1 MARIDSDSSAS
12 NVNLLH
18 GLSAQITRMGESMAS
33 QNAAVSAFVD
43 GQGALH
49 SQMRQMASAINIL
62 TEQMHRSYQNTSQRI
77 DHLSG
82 LIQHKSRHSHARD
95 LRDSSSRVYA
105 AVTDEARR
113 SLTLN
118 RNRDSV
124 VPLGSGR
131 SGAEQQQQQIPRV
144 PSETLLASSSAAEHM
159 TRAVLQTAGRPL
171 SPPDHSDDFNQLGE
185 SSNDHRA
192 TSRSSLRLVSRP
204 STNGTPPHTGSSGS
218 RLETENSKD
227 DASSSRASAASLGA
241 VTSSTPI
248 QTMADSRDVA
258 GAATAAQLGPLTTIS
273 PSELQALLRNVFSEA
288 PQKDHELFWRKA
300 RSIYIEH
307 LGKRAPRRVSITH
320 VSDAQTVFP
329 KRYAYDKIIFVSTV
343 PGEDALAILFD
354 MKEKEVVIY
363 DTVDRYR
370 NNLFTFAKEKTVS
383 NTTLALTDV
392 TAGGKLR
399 TEGCGVVCRRGKPQC
414 SPS

>member
-1 MARIDSDSSAS
+1 MARIDSSAS
-12 NVNLLH
+12 NANLLH

-49 SQMRQMASAINIL
+49 SQIRQMASAINNL

-82 LIQHKSRHSHARD
+82 LIQHKSRHSHAQE

-105 AVTDEARR
+105 AVTDEAR

-118 RNRDSV
+118 RNRGV

-131 SGAEQQQQQIPRV
+131 SGAQQQQIPRV
-144 PSETLLASSSAAEHM
+144 TSETLLASSAAEHM
-159 TRAVLQTAGRPL
+159 TRAVLQTAGTSL
-171 SPPDHSDDFNQLGE
+171 SPPEHSNDVNQLGGA
-185 SSNDHRA
+185 SSDLHA
-192 TSRSSLRLVSRP
+192 SRSSLRLVSRP
-204 STNGTPPHTGSSGS
+204 STNGTPHGSSGS
-218 RLETENSKD
+218 RLETENSRD
-227 DASSSRASAASLGA
+227 DASSRASASLGA
-241 VTSSTPI
+241 VTSPI
-248 QTMADSRDVA
+248 HTMADSRDVA
-258 GAATAAQLGPLTTIS
+258 AATALGPLTTIS
-273 PSELQALLRNVFSEA
+273 PSELQALLRNVFSES

-383 NTTLALTDV
+383 DTTLALTDV

-414 SPS
+414 CESELTLSS